1 MAPVIVMV
9 NLANGAIAMSKKPR
23 DRETHIHRAEF
34 LNRVEAARH

>member
-9 NLANGAIAMSKKPR
+9 NLANGAIAMSKKP
-23 DRETHIHRAEF
+23 IHRAEF